1 MIQMPH
7 PACRVSDEKYIEE
20 FKEKLNY
27 LIVNYIFFVS
37 LYKLKENIIQWLDLL
52 KKRIIDK

>member
-1 MIQMPH
+1 MPH

-20 FKEKLNY
+20 FKEKLNL